1 MVVKEPTDPKEDDTE
16 EEVDEEE
23 PDEPEDTG
31 DDLEAKIEKVLNK
44 VLPKFLKKGTGSTG
58 APKRPSYR
66 DEEDSMLEKVEKK
79 VDELLSLEKTSGE
92 KHDEPADK
100 KADPEPVPA
109 APRRR
114 RVESAIWG

>member
-1 MVVKEPTDPKEDDTE
+1 MVVKETTEPKEE
-16 EEVDEEE
+16 PEE
-23 PDEPEDTG
+23 PEDPDDEPEEPEDPE